1 MARTLYPPYKKLEQL
16 KDDRKKY
23 ALEMFCGK
31 VTDIFLFIELRAMP
45 ELKNGKNI
53 IDNVLKLNM
62 EINTFIETLS
72 FLKEENCI
80 TIIKNQTKQQV
91 KYFDK
96 TDGLKEVNIFNNPE
110 YKDLP
115 YLDIKVNKKNFRKL
129 IKRDFCT
136 KGYFFEKNKDKKSMF
151 YSKYTLIVGI
161 IAIIVA
167 ILCAR
172 YC

>member
-1 MARTLYPPYKKLEQL
+1 MARTLNPPYKELGQL
-16 KDDRKKY
+16 KDNRKKY
-23 ALEMFCGK
+23 ALEMFYGK

-115 YLDIKVNKKNFRKL
+115 YLI
-129 IKRDFCT
+129 
-136 KGYFFEKNKDKKSMF
+136 
-151 YSKYTLIVGI
+151 
-161 IAIIVA
+161 
-167 ILCAR
+167 
-172 YC
+172 